1 MGVGLREERLAMVPK
16 PKGAKMGLNRKWV
29 WLSLVIVLMG
39 FGAAWGGLHRLPP
52 RYVARVVPE
61 PLQPWFW
68 PAHPEE
74 VPTPAATVPPE
85 RLAALLTPA
94 APSVFT
100 PTPARTATPM
110 PRWTPSPTEAAPITS
125 TPTRPA
131 STPTITPPVFPGPT
145 QAARNTPA
153 ALDQADVLL
162 YGVRHAFQTWNNCGP
177 ATLAMALSF
186 YGWRGTQRDAAA
198 VLKPDPEDKNVSPEE
213 MAAFARS
220 VGLGARVRV
229 NGDIEG
235 LKRLLRAGF
244 PVIIETGFEP
254 DPRQGWM
261 GHYKLLIGYSDR
273 VGQFIIMDSYMGPN
287 QGVPYE
293 EVDRYWRHFN
303 RTYIVVY
310 RPEEEGRVR
319 ELVGPVWDD
328 DARMWTE
335 TLARAQEELA
345 ANPQDPFAWFNAGAA
360 LLHMGRAEDAAAAFD
375 QARALKLPW
384 RILWYRF
391 EPFEAYL
398 AVGRYADVIALVDAN
413 LQVTPYVEEWYNYKG
428 QALLALGDRE
438 GARRLFQ
445 QALRFN
451 PNFQAARAHLEAIS
465 P

>member
-1 MGVGLREERLAMVPK
+1 MGFH
-16 PKGAKMGLNRKWV
+16 RKWIG
-29 WLSLVIVLMG
+29 LSLLVAFLSL
-39 FGAAWGGLHRLPP
+39 GAIWEGLHRLPP
-52 RYVARVVPE
+52 RYIARVVPE

-74 VPTPAATVPPE
+74 VPTPMATVPPE
-85 RLAALLTPA
+85 RLAILLTPVSPRPSPA
-94 APSVFT
+94 WTARPSPTPAPSPSPTLTPPPSPPPST
-100 PTPARTATPM
+100 PTPTV
-110 PRWTPSPTEAAPITS
+110 
-125 TPTRPA
+125 TRPA
-131 STPTITPPVFPGPT
+131 FPGPT

-162 YGVRHAFQTWNNCGP
+162 YGVRHTFQTWNNCGP

-220 VGLGARVRV
+220 LGLGARVRV
-229 NGDIEG
+229 NGDLEL
-235 LKRLLRAGF
+235 LKRLLRSGF

-254 DPRQGWM
+254 DPKQGWM
-261 GHYKLLIGYSDR
+261 GHYKLLIGYSER
-273 VGQFIIMDSYMGPN
+273 SGQFIIMDSYMGPN

-303 RTYIVVY
+303 RTYIVIY
-310 RPEEEGRVR
+310 PPEAEGRLR
-319 ELVGPVWDD
+319 ELIGPIWDD
-328 DARMWTE
+328 DRRMWEE

-345 ANPQDPFAWFNAGAA
+345 ANPQDAFAWFNAGAA
-360 LLHMGRAEDAAAAFD
+360 LLHLGRVEDAATAFD
-375 QARALKLPW
+375 QARALRLPW

-398 AVGRYADVIALVDAN
+398 TVGRYADVIALADAN
-413 LQVTPYVEEWYNYKG
+413 LRVTPYVEEWYDYKG

-438 GARRLFQ
+438 RARALFE

-451 PNFQAARAHLEAIS
+451 PNFQAARAHLAAVS

>member
-1 MGVGLREERLAMVPK
+1 MAGRRWILWSLFIAVLGL
-16 PKGAKMGLNRKWV
+16 GAV
-29 WLSLVIVLMG
+29 WE
-39 FGAAWGGLHRLPP
+39 GLHQLPP
-52 RYVARVVPE
+52 RYVARLVPE

-68 PAHPEE
+68 PAHPAV
-74 VPTPAATVPPE
+74 VPTPVATVPPE
-85 RLAALLTPA
+85 RLAALLTPVPPRA
-94 APSVFT
+94 T
-100 PTPARTATPM
+100 PTPVRTPTP
-110 PRWTPSPTEAAPITS
+110 TGAPSPTPA
-125 TPTRPA
+125 PTRPA
-131 STPTITPPVFPGPT
+131 PTPTVTRPVFPGPT

-153 ALDQADVLL
+153 ALEQADVLL
-162 YGVRHAFQTWNNCGP
+162 YGVRHTFQTWNNCGP

-229 NGDIEG
+229 NGDLEL
-235 LKRLLRAGF
+235 LKRLLRAGL

-254 DPRQGWM
+254 DPQQGWM

-273 VGQFIIMDSYMGPN
+273 AGQFIIMDSYMGPN
-287 QGVPYE
+287 QGVPYA

-303 RTYIVVY
+303 RTYIVIY

-319 ELVGPVWDD
+319 DLVGPVWDD
-328 DARMWTE
+328 DARMWAE
-335 TLARAQEELA
+335 ALARAQAELA
-345 ANPQDPFAWFNAGAA
+345 ANPQDAFAWFNAGAA
-360 LLHMGRAEDAAAAFD
+360 LLRLGRPEDAAVAFD
-375 QARALKLPW
+375 QARALGLPW

-398 AVGRYADVIALVDAN
+398 AVRRYADVVALADAN
-413 LQVTPYVEEWYNYKG
+413 LRVTPYVEEWYDYKG

-438 GARRLFQ
+438 RARALFQ

-451 PNFQAARAHLEAIS
+451 PNFQAARAHLNALS

>member
-1 MGVGLREERLAMVPK
+1 MAGRRWILGSLFVAVLGL
-16 PKGAKMGLNRKWV
+16 GAV
-29 WLSLVIVLMG
+29 WE
-39 FGAAWGGLHRLPP
+39 GLHRLPP
-52 RYVARVVPE
+52 RYVARLVPE

-68 PAHPEE
+68 PAHPAV
-74 VPTPAATVPPE
+74 VPTPVATVPPE

-94 APSVFT
+94 PPPST
-100 PTPARTATPM
+100 PTPRSTPTPVRTPTP
-110 PRWTPSPTEAAPITS
+110 TGAPSPTPA
-125 TPTRPA
+125 PTRPA
-131 STPTITPPVFPGPT
+131 PTPTVTRPVFPGPT

-153 ALDQADVLL
+153 ALEQADVLL

-229 NGDIEG
+229 NGDLE
-235 LKRLLRAGF
+235 LLQRLLRAGL

-254 DPRQGWM
+254 DPKQGWM

-273 VGQFIIMDSYMGPN
+273 AGQFIIMDSYMGPN
-287 QGVPYE
+287 QGVPYA

-303 RTYIVVY
+303 RTYIVIY

-319 ELVGPVWDD
+319 DLIGPAWD
-328 DARMWTE
+328 DARMWAE
-335 TLARAQEELA
+335 ALARAQAELA
-345 ANPQDPFAWFNAGAA
+345 ANPQDTFAWFNAGAA
-360 LLHMGRAEDAAAAFD
+360 LLRLGRPEDAAVAFD
-375 QARALKLPW
+375 QARALGLPW

-398 AVGRYADVIALVDAN
+398 AVRRYADVVALADAN
-413 LQVTPYVEEWYNYKG
+413 LRVTPYVEEWYDYKG

-438 GARRLFQ
+438 RARALFQ

-451 PNFQAARAHLEAIS
+451 PNFQAARAHLNALS